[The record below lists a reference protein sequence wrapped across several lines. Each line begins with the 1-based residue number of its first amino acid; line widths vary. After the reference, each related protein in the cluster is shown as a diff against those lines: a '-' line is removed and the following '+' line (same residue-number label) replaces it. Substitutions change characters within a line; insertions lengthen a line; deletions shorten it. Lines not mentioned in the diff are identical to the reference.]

1 MQTEF
6 NTQTAGESVCTSV
19 VDCAC
24 AKQIEVKIGRGRNR
38 LQAEVETDYSGDRT
52 RLKQM
57 EEMEDGG
64 CGRVRLLGVRV
75 CRTSASIFAIV
86 PAPGR
91 NAISFPPADMRIMSS
106 ARKLSR
112 TNSS

>member
-1 MQTEF
+1 
-6 NTQTAGESVCTSV
+6 
-19 VDCAC
+19 
-24 AKQIEVKIGRGRNR
+24 
-38 LQAEVETDYSGDRT
+38 
-52 RLKQM
+52 M

-75 CRTSASIFAIV
+75 CRTSASMFAIV

-112 TNSS
+112 TNSSCAKSSPLNLSDNVDSSTAQFKQKEPFPLARSVAASNSVLRSTKCLLTQ